1 MVNGGVI
8 SHNKFRIKLRNL
20 MILIQTD
27 MFFVKSSKKMDIRE
41 SIYMFILALLNF
53 TNHRY
58 IYNVYIVKYMLHNV
72 KSPTL

>member
-1 MVNGGVI
+1 MVNGGVT

-27 MFFVKSSKKMDIRE
+27 IFFVKSSKKMDIKE

-53 TNHRY
+53 TNHR
-58 IYNVYIVKYMLHNV
+58 
-72 KSPTL
+72 